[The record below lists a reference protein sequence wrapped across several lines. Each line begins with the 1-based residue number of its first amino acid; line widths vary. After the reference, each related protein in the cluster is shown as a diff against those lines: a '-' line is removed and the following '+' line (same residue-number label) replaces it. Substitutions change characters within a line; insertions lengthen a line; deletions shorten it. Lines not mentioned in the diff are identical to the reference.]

1 MRRFLYDELSVVS
14 SEFFLSTAQ
23 SHHLIH
29 VLRIKEGDHI
39 TVVDG
44 RGLMALAEVLST
56 GGRTQLKLIDVKRE
70 ENVNKVNVVFG
81 ITKSPAMDFLIRRIS
96 EVGVLSFQPLIT
108 SHSTLGR
115 EFRLDRWQRVI
126 AEVCKQCEEL
136 HFPSLSQPLTLSD
149 WVNQRTVQNT
159 LIVCSESARTERSH
173 LPTNI
178 SKVDLVIGPEG
189 GWSTDEL
196 GIFDEVGALKFG
208 LGRNRLRTETAA
220 LVAVMLVKNQVERA
234 G

>member
-189 GWSTDEL
+189 G
-196 GIFDEVGALKFG
+196 FAPQEVSAARETGFSVVG
-208 LGRNRLRTETAA
+208 LGRQILRAETAA
-220 LVAVMLVKNQVERA
+220 IVAITLIQHELGNL
-234 G
+234 